1 MPNLPLLA
9 LPLLLILAGL
19 VPSALAASPAEC
31 QQRYQQCYQGCRTM
45 AFRIGREAFQ
55 QCNQDCQ
62 QAGRQCLSG
71 PDTRAM
77 APAAAPA
84 PPQQRAGRTAVEP
97 TATLAAPVVDASQ
110 LNEPLSAEAIRQ
122 LAEAATAAQ
131 GGARGA
137 LEALRELEA
146 IPACQRHPGMAMVRN
161 PGACNEQRAAMR
173 QRNAANDTD
182 GRVRPLA
189 PVVRSLELEFDHLP
203 ADPVA
208 VVKAVEDLRQK
219 YQPLLYWT
227 PALQRRQAEAMG
239 DDTRALLTR
248 AAALE
253 ARLEQTRLDAAR
265 HPAARQAMAD
275 GRLQTALPAQERA
288 ELQADQMSQRIAQP
302 LREAGQ
308 GPLFMDRSTD
318 LQQSRREA
326 EQAAQWAR
334 WTEPSATEM
343 GLALLRSFAGVGG
356 RLSSPFEAETA
367 PTLGPTVARIVDV
380 RKQGCRK
387 VGDGY
392 HCDLKL
398 WMHGFQR
405 GWSAG
410 MNGGIF
416 VQAFQQ
422 GQLDRNG
429 TTISHVFRA
438 TPQGWMAPEVGLKPG
453 ASGSGGDIFD
463 GVTAGA
469 RKAACGSAAGSRGS
483 AAAWARGMNNC

>member
-1 MPNLPLLA
+1 MPSLVHIGARLMSAMLLA
-9 LPLLLILAGL
+9 ALAG
-19 VPSALAASPAEC
+19 AGMHTLAATPAEC
-31 QQRYQQCYQGCRTM
+31 QRGYQQCYQGCRTG

-62 QAGRQCLSG
+62 QHARQCLSG
-71 PDTRAM
+71 P
-77 APAAAPA
+77 APSAAAPA
-84 PPQQRAGRTAVEP
+84 PQARAARTAAEP
-97 TATLAAPVVDASQ
+97 ALAPAAPAMEASQ
-110 LNEPLSAEAIRQ
+110 LTEPMSAEAIRQ
-122 LAEAATAAQ
+122 VAEAATAAR
-131 GGARGA
+131 GGGRGA

-146 IPACQRHPGMAMVRN
+146 IPACQRHPGMAMVRD

-189 PVVRSLELEFDHLP
+189 PVLRSLELEFDRLP
-203 ADPVA
+203 AEPVA
-208 VVKAVEDLRQK
+208 VVKAMEDLQKK
-219 YQPLLYWT
+219 YQPLLFWT
-227 PALQRRQAEAMG
+227 PALQRRQAEAMA

-253 ARLEQTRLDAAR
+253 ARLEQTRQEAAR
-265 HPAARQAMAD
+265 HPSVRQAMVD
-275 GRLQTALPAQERA
+275 GRLQTRLPAQERA

-302 LREAGQ
+302 LRGATQ
-308 GPLFMDRSTD
+308 GSLFMDRQTE

-334 WTEPSATEM
+334 WGEPSATEM
-343 GLALLRSFAGVGG
+343 GLALLRSFAGFGG

-367 PTLGPTVARIVDV
+367 AALGPTVARIVDV

-387 VGDGY
+387 VGDSY
-392 HCDLKL
+392 HCELKL

-416 VQAFQQ
+416 VQAQQ
-422 GQLDRNG
+422 QSQLDRNG
-429 TTISHVFRA
+429 STISHVFRA
-438 TPQGWMAPEVGLKPG
+438 TPQGWVAPEVGLKPG
-453 ASGSGGDIFD
+453 ASGSGGDVFD

-483 AAAWARGMNNC
+483 TAEWARGMNNC